1 MKSAILFIIGLLI
14 VFLMVAD
21 TTINGESPYIHMEYP
36 VRAVVIVILCGVVGW
51 IGTMIKC

>member
-1 MKSAILFIIGLLI
+1 MKSAILFIIGMFIVLI
-14 VFLMVAD
+14 MIGD

-36 VRAVVIVILCGVVGW
+36 VRAVVIVIFCGVVGW